1 MNEFLIKLKIRDK
14 DKNKKNWKEWYVS
27 WIMDPPMVNNKA
39 ELAERQ
45 NRMEIPIAVRKFYKN
60 DITVYVLKSS
70 ER

>member
-1 MNEFLIKLKIRDK
+1 
-14 DKNKKNWKEWYVS
+14 
-27 WIMDPPMVNNKA
+27 MDPPMVNNKA

>member
-1 MNEFLIKLKIRDK
+1 
-14 DKNKKNWKEWYVS
+14 
-27 WIMDPPMVNNKA
+27 MVNNKA

-45 NRMEIPIAVRKFYKN
+45 NRMETSTAIWKFYKN